1 MPESKV
7 RKTAA
12 TKKKVERKAETA
24 KTRVA
29 KQRRVATP
37 GSRRW
42 VPVAFIT
49 LGLLGV
55 AWLILYYLAGIAVS
69 NDPTGTNEFFKFV
82 TYTLGG
88 WNILIGLGLMAA
100 SFGVA
105 TLWK

>member
-12 TKKKVERKAETA
+12 TKKKTDRKVETA
-24 KTRVA
+24 KTRA
-29 KQRRVATP
+29 RKQRRVATP

-49 LGLLGV
+49 FGLLGV

-69 NDPTGTNEFFKFV
+69 QDPTGSNPFFLFI
-82 TYTLGG
+82 TGLGG
-88 WNILIGLGLMAA
+88 WNILIGLGLMAT

>member
-12 TKKKVERKAETA
+12 TKKKQDRKVETA
-24 KTRVA
+24 KTRAA

-42 VPVAFIT
+42 VPIAFIT
-49 LGLLGV
+49 LGLAGV
-55 AWLILYYLAGIAVS
+55 LWLVLYYLAGISVS
-69 NDPTGTNEFFKFV
+69 TDPVGANPFFLFITG
-82 TYTLGG
+82 LGG
-88 WNILIGLGLMAA
+88 WNILIGLGLMAI